1 MMMNYNIP
9 NDHTRKVSL
18 KQSFGHVSKPHK
30 FVAGKVQANVD
41 AFCFKSREVSS
52 IESKQA
58 GLCYHMSMLSKLN
71 IDFLTKEYLVSLLY
85 KWYHPISFFTRSN
98 LALTFFG
105 KFRKISE
112 NFGKSSK
119 NMFLRFSGGK
129 QFPKC
134 FYHIHI

>member
-1 MMMNYNIP
+1 MA
-9 NDHTRKVSL
+9 S
-18 KQSFGHVSKPHK
+18 
-30 FVAGKVQANVD
+30 KVQANVD
-41 AFCFKSREVSS
+41 AFCFKYREVSS

-112 NFGKSSK
+112 NNSVEKA
-119 NMFLRFSGGK
+119 
-129 QFPKC
+129 
-134 FYHIHI
+134 